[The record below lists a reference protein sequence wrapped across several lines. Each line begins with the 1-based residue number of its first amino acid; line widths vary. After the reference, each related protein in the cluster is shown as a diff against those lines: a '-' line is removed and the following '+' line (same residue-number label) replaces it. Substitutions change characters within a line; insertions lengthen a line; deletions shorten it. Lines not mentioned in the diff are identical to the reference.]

1 MAALAT
7 ADVNNQILT
16 SVANFQTLLSLRL
29 TSKRFNTVFKAH
41 PNTIIRDVAYNEVGA
56 ALPQALRL
64 VRCEIAHFRYATVG
78 ELPEETDVMTDPI
91 EPQEAHMLAKNA
103 KIAHT
108 LEALFSWR

>member
-103 KIAHT
+103 KIAH
-108 LEALFSWR
+108 AL